1 MIAGTVTGNVGK
13 DATTREH
20 DGKTVLS
27 FTVASRR
34 FEKGAELTDWVD
46 VSFWGERARKI
57 AQYVTKGSRVGVRGT
72 LYVREYEHNGAK
84 RAVLTM
90 RADDVELL
98 GGKPEAQPAA
108 SFTPLHPTARALPA
122 APPQDFG
129 DYSGSTGGDDEIPF

>member
-34 FEKGAELTDWVD
+34 FEKGEELTDWVD
-46 VSFWGERARKI
+46 VSLWGERGRKL
-57 AQYVTKGSRVGVRGT
+57 AQYITKGSRVGVRGT

-98 GGKPEAQPAA
+98 GGKHEAQSATTA
-108 SFTPLHPTARALPA
+108 FAPLPT
-122 APPQDFG
+122 
-129 DYSGSTGGDDEIPF
+129 SKGGDDEIPF

>member
-34 FEKGAELTDWVD
+34 FDRGAEQTDWID
-46 VSFWGERARKI
+46 VSFWGARARKL
-57 AQYVTKGSRVGVRGT
+57 APHVTKGTVVAVRGAVW
-72 LYVREYEHNGAK
+72 VREYEHEGQK
-84 RAVLTM
+84 RYALTM

-98 GGKPEAQPAA
+98 GGK
-108 SFTPLHPTARALPA
+108 R
-122 APPQDFG
+122 
-129 DYSGSTGGDDEIPF
+129 GDDAR